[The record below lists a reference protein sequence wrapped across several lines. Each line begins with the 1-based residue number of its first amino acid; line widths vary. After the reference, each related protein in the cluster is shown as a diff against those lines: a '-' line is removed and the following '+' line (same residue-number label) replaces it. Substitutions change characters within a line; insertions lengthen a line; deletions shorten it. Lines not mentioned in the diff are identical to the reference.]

1 MKLRIGVLCY
11 PSVGGSGI
19 LATELGMKLAD
30 RGHDVHFIT
39 SSIPF
44 RLNAYHPNITFH
56 QVEINQYSVF
66 RYPPYDITLASKIAS
81 VIEAF
86 GLDVIHAH
94 YAVPHAVCA
103 ALGRE
108 MAGRKIPIVSTLHGT
123 DITVLG
129 EDEELKPAILYGL
142 RQSNAITA
150 VSDSLRRETLER
162 IAPDLTINV
171 IHNFIDESVY
181 KPQADSAL
189 RERYGL
195 NATDRVVIHVSNFRQ
210 VKRIDLVLEAFKLLN
225 VPNKKLLLVGDGPL
239 MGAMRRLVSE
249 MGLEQNVI
257 FAGKQE
263 QVAELLSISDVHVL
277 LSDKEAFGL
286 VALEAMA
293 TGVPSVV
300 SDAGGLPEVITDG
313 VEGYVVARGD
323 VAGAT
328 AALEAIL
335 LDPELHA
342 KLRAGGLKRA
352 SQFASHDIVNAYEH
366 LYEQV
371 VHR

>member
-81 VIEAF
+81 VIDAF
-86 GLDVIHAH
+86 GLDLIHAH

-103 ALGRE
+103 ALGRA
-108 MAGRKIPIVSTLHGT
+108 MAGVDIPIVSTLHGT

-142 RQSNAITA
+142 RESQAITA
-150 VSDSLRRETLER
+150 VSDSLRHETLSR
-162 IAPDLTINV
+162 IDASLPIEV
-171 IHNFIDESVY
+171 IHNFIDESIY
-181 KPQADSAL
+181 RPLEDPTL
-189 RERYGL
+189 RARYGL
-195 NATDRVVIHVSNFRQ
+195 SSDDRVVIHISNFRQ
-210 VKRIDLVLEAFKLLN
+210 VKRIDLLLEAFHRLE

-239 MGAMRRLVSE
+239 MGAMRRLVGE
-249 MGLEQNVI
+249 LGLEDTVI

-263 QVAELLSISDVHVL
+263 QVAELLSISDIHVL

-293 TGVPSVV
+293 TGVPSIV

-313 VEGYVVARGD
+313 VDGFVVKRGD
-323 VAGAT
+323 VAQAT
-328 AALEAIL
+328 EAMTRLLGDEALRQTFRDNGFEQA
-335 LDPELHA
+335 
-342 KLRAGGLKRA
+342 RR
-352 SQFASHDIVNAYEH
+352 FASSEIVKMYER
-366 LYEQV
+366 LYERV
-371 VHR
+371 VTK

>member
-81 VIEAF
+81 VIQAF

-108 MAGRKIPIVSTLHGT
+108 MAGTNIPIVSTLHGT

-150 VSDSLRRETLER
+150 VSDSLRQETLER
-162 IAPDLTINV
+162 IGSDLSIDV

-181 KPQADSAL
+181 RPLDDSSL

-195 NATDRVVIHVSNFRQ
+195 TESDHVVIHVSNFRQ
-210 VKRIDLVLEAFKLLN
+210 VKRIDLVLEAFDRMD
-225 VPNKKLLLVGDGPL
+225 VPDKKLLLVGDGPL
-239 MGAMRRLVSE
+239 MGAMRRQVSE
-249 MGLEQNVI
+249 LSLEQDVI

-263 QVAELLSISDVHVL
+263 QVAELLAISDVHVL

-293 TGVPSVV
+293 TGIPSVV

-313 VEGYVVARGD
+313 AEGFVVARGD

-328 AALEAIL
+328 KALENIL
-335 LDPELHA
+335 LDKALQMR
-342 KLRAGGLKRA
+342 LRENGLKRA
-352 SQFASHDIVNAYEH
+352 KQFASADIVSAYES
-366 LYEQV
+366 LYERV
-371 VHR
+371 VRV